1 MTFHRLTRATRALAV
16 TALLVPAAVACGGT
30 DGADAPAAPSATT
43 APAAPADGRGTDPP
57 QESTTPSAPT
67 ATESSTPFDPESVP
81 VSDAPLGDFPYFS
94 VPEGFENSE
103 TPSPIVPSGRVPFW
117 TGDGLEWV
125 EGKVYRSSIQA
136 AGGKEFS
143 APELLAAVESAVT
156 GSGGV
161 RLTDS
166 RIPAD
171 VTDSIPRDVRVEYV
185 DGFGDIY
192 NNPVRTYV
200 IRRPDRLIW
209 IHLCSDSA
217 GAGWLM
223 AETTG

>member
-1 MTFHRLTRATRALAV
+1 MTVHRLTRATRALAV
-16 TALLVPAAVACGGT
+16 TALLLPAAVACGGT
-30 DGADAPAAPSATT
+30 DGADASAAPSPTT
-43 APAAPADGRGTDPP
+43 ASAAPADGRDTNPP
-57 QESTTPSAPT
+57 EESPGSSAPT
-67 ATESSTPFDPESVP
+67 ATEGATPFDPESVP

-94 VPEGFENSE
+94 IPEGFENSE
-103 TPSPIVPSGRVPFW
+103 TPSPVVPRGRVPFW

-125 EGKVYRSSIQA
+125 EGKIYRSSIQA
-136 AGGKEFS
+136 QGGKEFS
-143 APELLAAVESAVT
+143 APELRAAVASAVT

-171 VTDSIPRDVRVEYV
+171 VTESIPRDVRVEYV

-192 NNPVRTYV
+192 NNPVSTYV
-200 IRRPDRLIW
+200 IRRSDRLIW

-217 GAGWLM
+217 GAGWLV
-223 AETTG
+223 AETSD